1 MTHRIPPRSA
11 GIKTGPPGI
20 KTGPPGSSPTM
31 LQQMGG
37 VGGLVASTVPVV
49 VFVPVNAY
57 AGLTAAIWSAVGVA
71 VLVAAWRL
79 VRREPLQPAVSGLLG
94 VGIATFIAYRTGSA
108 KGYFLFGIWASLI
121 CAAAF
126 AVSVAAR
133 WPLVGLIWHAVNG
146 DGQSWRD
153 DRALRRAYDVATLT
167 WTAVFAARFAV
178 QKWLYDGDSTTLLG
192 VARIAMGIPLT
203 AVAILVTVWAV
214 RRATRSSANRATT
227 PTAAEA

>member
-1 MTHRIPPRSA
+1 MTHRMPPRSA
-11 GIKTGPPGI
+11 GVETAPPGA
-20 KTGPPGSSPTM
+20 SPTM

-37 VGGLVASTVPVV
+37 IGGLVSSTVPVV

-71 VLVAAWRL
+71 VLVAMWRL

-94 VGIATFIAYRTGSA
+94 VGIAAFIAYRTGSA
-108 KGYFLFGIWASLI
+108 KGYFLFGIWASLVY
-121 CAAAF
+121 AAAF
-126 AVSVAAR
+126 AVSVAVR
-133 WPLVGLIWHAVNG
+133 RPLVGLIWHGING

-153 DRALRRAYDVATLT
+153 DKALRRAYDIATLT
-167 WTAVFAARFAV
+167 WIAVFTARFVV

-214 RRATRSSANRATT
+214 RRATRSSANRAAT
-227 PTAAEA
+227 PTAAGP